1 MVDCVCD
8 PLEKEGYGYVQW
20 IGSLLHDCVYT
31 PAERLSV
38 ILGLLSLLLWLPALF
53 PQLLYNYR
61 IKTTDALSFAFL
73 FQWLLGDISNLLG
86 CLWTEQLPTQTYTA
100 AYFCFTDLLL
110 LGQYGYYRHW
120 YHRGRAAAQQ
130 QAEGEQDRLLAD
142 RSNQRR
148 VIPAN
153 ASSLLSSS
161 KQSSFLIAA
170 ISVLALSHV
179 SIAASSPPSSPSPSL
194 PVCNASAALSLS
206 QVVAGCVLSW
216 LSGLLYFT
224 SRFPQILHNF
234 RRRSVSGL
242 SLTLFILSIAANAS
256 YGASV
261 LLRVNGGWTEA
272 KFLRATLPFLLGS
285 VGTICLDI
293 IILTQSACYAQ
304 RKGQAVQGSGDGDGY
319 EELAEAEQQ
328 QQKHPSVE
336 DEQREASM
344 RRSSAGSRQVL

>member
-1 MVDCVCD
+1 MADCVCD
-8 PLEKEGYGYVQW
+8 PLEKAGYGYVQW

-31 PAERLSV
+31 PSERLSV
-38 ILGLLSLLLWLPALF
+38 LLGLLSLLLWLPALF

-61 IKTTDALSFAFL
+61 IKTSAALSFAFL
-73 FQWLLGDISNLLG
+73 IQWLLGDLSNLLG

-130 QAEGEQDRLLAD
+130 RQAEDEQDALLAG
-142 RSNQRR
+142 RSSQRR
-148 VIPAN
+148 VIPAG

-161 KQSSFLIAA
+161 KQSTFLIAA
-170 ISVLALSHV
+170 VSVLAVSQL
-179 SIAASSPPSSPSPSL
+179 SIAASPPPLSPSPSL
-194 PVCNASAALSLS
+194 PLCNASAALSLS
-206 QVVAGCVLSW
+206 QVVAGCALSW

-242 SLTLFILSIAANAS
+242 SLTLFVLSIAANAS

-261 LLRVNGGWTEA
+261 LLRVNGGWAEA

-285 VGTICLDI
+285 LGTICLDVV
-293 IILTQSACYAQ
+293 ILTQSACYAHG
-304 RKGQAVQGSGDGDGY
+304 KGDAGVLSGGGDDGY
-319 EELAEAEQQ
+319 EELAEAEQRQ
-328 QQKHPSVE
+328 QRGVQ
-336 DEQREASM
+336 DELTETSR
-344 RRSSAGSRQVL
+344 RRSSAGSRPLL